1 MDIIPN
7 KKIGFCTHSIGIK
20 NAVIIKIR
28 LMVPLKSILFIII
41 IIYNRFNKMRL
52 YMQVRLHSLLR
63 LLPMLHPLL

>member
-28 LMVPLKSILFIII
+28 LMVPLKSILAE
-41 IIYNRFNKMRL
+41 FNL
-52 YMQVRLHSLLR
+52 QMQQNSD
-63 LLPMLHPLL
+63 